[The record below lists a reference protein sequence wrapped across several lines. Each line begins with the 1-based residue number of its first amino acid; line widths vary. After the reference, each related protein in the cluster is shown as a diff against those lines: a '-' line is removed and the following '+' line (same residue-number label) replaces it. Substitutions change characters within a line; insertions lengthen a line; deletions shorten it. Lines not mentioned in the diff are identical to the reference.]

1 MFEFHVLTIGRF
13 TRNRFWG
20 ESEDRAH
27 RDVLCTSA
35 LIKGK
40 QNIVTDPSLPPE
52 QMAKVLFD
60 RSGLRPEAIGAVF
73 ITHAHGDH
81 FAGLELFKEARWYM
95 SRIDLADMKKS
106 DDKRTGELAVK
117 ILPFDSGTIEGIE
130 AVPLPG
136 HTAGTTGLYFESDYG
151 KVIICGDAVMSRDF
165 FRHQAGY
172 YNAVDQ
178 GQSTESIKKIAALAD
193 FVVPG
198 HDNYFPVKK

>member
-60 RSGLRPEAIGAVF
+60 RSGLRPDAVGAVF

-81 FAGLELFKEARWYM
+81 FEGLELFESARWYM
-95 SRIDLADMKKS
+95 SGIDLVLMKNS
-106 DDKRTGELAVK
+106 DDKRTRELAIK
-117 ILPFDSGTIEGIE
+117 ILPFDSGVIEGIE

-136 HTAGTTGLYFESDYG
+136 HTEGTTGLFFESDYG
-151 KVIICGDAVMSRDF
+151 RVIICGDAVMTRDF

-178 GQSTESIKKIAALAD
+178 VQSTESIKKIASLAD

-198 HDNYFPVKK
+198 HDNYFPVIK